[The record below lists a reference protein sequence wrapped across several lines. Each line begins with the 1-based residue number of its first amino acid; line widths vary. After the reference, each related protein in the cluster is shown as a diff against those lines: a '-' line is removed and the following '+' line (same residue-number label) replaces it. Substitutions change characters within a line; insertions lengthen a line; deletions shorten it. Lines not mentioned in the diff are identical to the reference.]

1 MLSRRRM
8 LMSSAGAAL
17 AAPGIMS
24 TAWGEE
30 NWPMREVRAIC
41 MFPPGTGAD
50 IFVRF
55 FARKLQDAIGK
66 TVLVEN
72 KVGAFGNIANEYVA
86 RAKPDGYTIYIAPTN
101 LLAIAPHLY
110 TRLSYD
116 PLNDFETVT
125 TLFKLPFIL
134 IVPGDSPFKSVAD
147 LTAYLRERGDRASYA
162 SVSTVSLVSAELFK
176 AQFGLKTVEVK
187 YKESSAAL
195 ADLWGGNVVFL
206 YLDPAGSAAHIAA
219 GKLRPLAVTTA
230 QRVDAL
236 KDIPGSAE
244 AGILNSDVFSWWS
257 VHTPKGVPKPIF
269 DKLEWIFNQIVV
281 DADTREFLAKSGSDV
296 FPGNAK
302 LAREL
307 LVKGVKDWGGYVKL
321 AKIEPLS

>member
-1 MLSRRRM
+1 MLSRRKM

-17 AAPGIMS
+17 AAPGITS

-116 PLNDFETVT
+116 PLN
-125 TLFKLPFIL
+125 
-134 IVPGDSPFKSVAD
+134 
-147 LTAYLRERGDRASYA
+147 
-162 SVSTVSLVSAELFK
+162 
-176 AQFGLKTVEVK
+176 
-187 YKESSAAL
+187 
-195 ADLWGGNVVFL
+195 
-206 YLDPAGSAAHIAA
+206 
-219 GKLRPLAVTTA
+219 
-230 QRVDAL
+230 
-236 KDIPGSAE
+236 
-244 AGILNSDVFSWWS
+244 
-257 VHTPKGVPKPIF
+257 
-269 DKLEWIFNQIVV
+269 
-281 DADTREFLAKSGSDV
+281 TR
-296 FPGNAK
+296 
-302 LAREL
+302 
-307 LVKGVKDWGGYVKL
+307 
-321 AKIEPLS
+321 

>member
-1 MLSRRRM
+1 MLSRRKM

-17 AAPGIMS
+17 AAPGFMA
-24 TAWGEE
+24 TARGEE

-230 QRVDAL
+230 QRVEAL

-257 VHTPKGVPKPIF
+257 VHTPRGVPKPIL

-307 LVKGVKDWGGYVKL
+307 LLKGVKDWGGYVKL

>member
-1 MLSRRRM
+1 MLSRRKM

-230 QRVDAL
+230 QRVEAL

-257 VHTPKGVPKPIF
+257 VHTPKGVPKPIL
-269 DKLEWIFNQIVV
+269 DRLEWIFNQIVV

-307 LVKGVKDWGGYVKL
+307 LLKGVKDWGGYVKL